1 MFRSPPNKHP
11 KQYSPTVEER
21 LQSLFNGLDG
31 LAKYSFLGFDGF
43 IDQRNYSDCH
53 RFRLSKWVGHLI
65 WTDRRTLLCLL
76 GPHRVRYFGTDFT
89 LRRIVSN
96 NHQ

>member
-31 LAKYSFLGFDGF
+31 FGQILFFWALTVSLISAIILIAIGFAFLSGWAILFGLIAGRCYAYLGHIGFD
-43 IDQRNYSDCH
+43 I
-53 RFRLSKWVGHLI
+53 LE
-65 WTDRRTLLCLL
+65 
-76 GPHRVRYFGTDFT
+76 
-89 LRRIVSN
+89 RILPYDG
-96 NHQ
+96 